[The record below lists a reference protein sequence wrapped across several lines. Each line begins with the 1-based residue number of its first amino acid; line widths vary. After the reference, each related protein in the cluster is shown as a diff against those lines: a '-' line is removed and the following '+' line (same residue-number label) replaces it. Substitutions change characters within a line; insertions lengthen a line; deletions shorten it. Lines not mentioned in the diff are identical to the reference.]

1 MEDNKKVSDKVIC
14 PECGNEV
21 ELEEGRVYEVGD
33 IIECPFCGSE
43 LEVVATDNGIEIEL
57 IEEEK

>member
-1 MEDNKKVSDKVIC
+1 MKDNKKETKVIC

-21 ELEEGRVYEVGD
+21 ELEVSRVYEVGD

-43 LEVVATDNGIEIEL
+43 LEVVANEDSLEIEL

>member
-1 MEDNKKVSDKVIC
+1 MADKKKKHSI
-14 PECGNEV
+14 ECLECMNAI
-21 ELEEGRVYEVGD
+21 ELKDREYVVGD

-43 LEVVATDNGIEIEL
+43 LEVASIKDGKIEVEL

>member
-1 MEDNKKVSDKVIC
+1 MNKVTC
-14 PECGNEV
+14 LECANEI
-21 ELEEGRVYEVGD
+21 ELEEGRVYVVGD

-43 LEVVATDNGIEIEL
+43 LEVVKVNEDGSLELRL

>member
-1 MEDNKKVSDKVIC
+1 MKIFKC
-14 PECGNEV
+14 LECANDI
-21 ELEEGRVYEVGD
+21 ELEDKKYKIGE

-43 LEVVATDNGIEIEL
+43 LEVVEVKADGSLVLDI

>member
-1 MEDNKKVSDKVIC
+1 MSETKIIC

-21 ELEEGRVYEVGD
+21 ELEEGRAYEVGD
-33 IIECPFCGSE
+33 IIECPYCGSE
-43 LEVVATDNGIEIEL
+43 LEVVANENGIEIEL